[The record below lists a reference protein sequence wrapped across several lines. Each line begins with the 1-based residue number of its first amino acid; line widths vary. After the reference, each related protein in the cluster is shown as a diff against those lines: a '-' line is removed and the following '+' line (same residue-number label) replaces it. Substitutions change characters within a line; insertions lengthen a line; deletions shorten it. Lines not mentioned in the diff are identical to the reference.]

1 MCAAVHSPVFLC
13 GSRLRREAHLESN
26 KNPRRQH
33 SNEVAKLEDHAKKP
47 FTIMKP
53 KAGLR
58 S

>member
-33 SNEVAKLEDHAKKP
+33 SNEVAKLEDHAKKTLHHNEAQSR
-47 FTIMKP
+47 F
-53 KAGLR
+53 
-58 S
+58 